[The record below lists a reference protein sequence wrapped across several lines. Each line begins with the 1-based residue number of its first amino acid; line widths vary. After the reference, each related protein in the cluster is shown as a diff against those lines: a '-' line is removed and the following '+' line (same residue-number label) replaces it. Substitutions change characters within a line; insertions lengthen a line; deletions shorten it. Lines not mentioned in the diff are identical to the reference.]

1 MTVFIILGALALLA
15 LTVVPGMPWFRSN
28 ELKWLDPDQLAAF
41 VEEHGVKE
49 SGEKSRKK

>member
-28 ELKWLDPDQLAAF
+28 ELKWLDPDQLAAY
-41 VEEHGVKE
+41 VEAHGVKE
-49 SGEKSRKK
+49 AGDKPKKK

>member
-28 ELKWLDPDQLAAF
+28 ELKWLDPDKLAAY

-49 SGEKSRKK
+49 AGEKRKK